1 LLESSGAN
9 DFRITDPSGNGMTL
23 NDCIAPV
30 LVIPPSIASSRK
42 RNFVQ
47 PRGGRFA
54 QVFVLMT

>member
-1 LLESSGAN
+1 
-9 DFRITDPSGNGMTL
+9 MTL